1 MPKFNVT
8 QAASKLSIR
17 LEDVGSKQ
25 AELMGAL
32 RDCAEGRCTC
42 PTPQY
47 EKLHNI
53 DIQATP
59 TGVDVTL
66 TPKPGESI
74 DREAIDKCLEYTA
87 RALDEGGP
95 AGPAADQDTTCL

>member
-1 MPKFNVT
+1 MPKFKVT
-8 QAASKLSIR
+8 QAASKLRIKIG
-17 LEDVGSKQ
+17 DVGGKQ

-32 RDCAEGRCTC
+32 QECAEGRCTC

-47 EKLHNI
+47 EKLQEI
-53 DIQATP
+53 SIQPTP
-59 TGVDVTL
+59 TGVNVTL

-87 RALDEGGP
+87 RQLEK
-95 AGPAADQDTTCL
+95 DQ

>member
-8 QAASKLSIR
+8 QAASKLRIKID
-17 LEDVGSKQ
+17 DVGDKQ
-25 AELMGAL
+25 TALMGAL
-32 RDCAEGRCTC
+32 QECAEGRCTC
-42 PTPQY
+42 PTQQY
-47 EKLHNI
+47 EKLQEINI
-53 DIQATP
+53 QPTP

-87 RALDEGGP
+87 RQLEKDR
-95 AGPAADQDTTCL
+95 